1 MMQLDKDTYLALIN
15 AITVSAEFCSDF
27 TIKNGYVR
35 QLSDDRIILLEIN
48 VGLNDLYFRLAN
60 AKQKLKMF
68 SLFKD
73 SETISFEIE
82 GNQLTF
88 GDDVTKISFIQPA
101 EDIMFSTYID
111 TDELHEMIN
120 VSEDDLVTTIQL
132 DENLLGRIRTITD
145 VLNTRQVI
153 FKHDKLFI
161 TSDDKAQKAT
171 ITSIDNLNADL
182 VTVKDCFTVYDDVT
196 ISIYNKSN
204 SYYGVFRGSS
214 NDLDVNMYVRL
225 NIYES

>member
-1 MMQLDKDTYLALIN
+1 MQLDKDTYLALIN

-27 TIKNGYVR
+27 TIKDGFVR
-35 QLSDDRIILLEIN
+35 QLSDDRIILLEIS

-68 SLFKD
+68 SLFKE
-73 SETISFEIE
+73 SEAVSFEIE

-101 EDIMFSTYID
+101 EDIMFSTYIE
-111 TDELHEMIN
+111 TDKLHEMIN

-161 TSDDKAQKAT
+161 TSDDKSQKAI
-171 ITSIDNLNADL
+171 ITSIDNLNTDL
-182 VTVKDCFTVYDDVT
+182 VTVKDCFTVYDNVT
-196 ISIYNKSN
+196 VAIYNKNN
-204 SYYGVFRGSS
+204 SFYGIFRGSS
-214 NDLDVNMYVRL
+214 NALDVNMYVRL
-225 NIYES
+225 NIYED